1 MTDSPQPS
9 PTKKKKLRGG
19 CCIALVLA
27 FILLVILWVI
37 GTFVLEDEEPEAEP
51 AVTVEMTTEPEEV
64 EASEEP
70 AEEEA
75 PEATE
80 EPTEEAAE
88 EPAEEASEEP
98 AEESEETTGEEPTE
112 EPDTTSVETIQGNL
126 DTWFEGCD
134 WQTTENDG
142 ITMSSCEKHE
152 IGIIVGPGDSSV
164 QGILDAMGE
173 EASTGGYFIEDGVA
187 VWATD
192 MGTVNM
198 AWDALGTPG
207 TPTQF

>member
-27 FILLVILWVI
+27 FILLVILWAI
-37 GTFVLEDEEPEAEP
+37 GTFVLEDEEPEPEP
-51 AVTVEMTTEPEEV
+51 AATVEMTTEPEEV

-70 AEEEA
+70 AEEET

-80 EPTEEAAE
+80 DPTEEPEETTEAEPTEEA
-88 EPAEEASEEP
+88 
-98 AEESEETTGEEPTE
+98 E

-173 EASTGGYFIEDGVA
+173 ETTTGGYFIEDGVA

>member
-51 AVTVEMTTEPEEV
+51 AATVEMTTEPEEV

-70 AEEEA
+70 AEEET

-98 AEESEETTGEEPTE
+98 AEESEETTEEEPTE

-173 EASTGGYFIEDGVA
+173 ETTTGGYFVEDGVA
-187 VWATD
+187 VWSTD

>member
-27 FILLVILWVI
+27 FILLVILWGI

-51 AVTVEMTTEPEEV
+51 AATVEMTTDPEEV

-80 EPTEEAAE
+80 EPTEGAAE

-98 AEESEETTGEEPTE
+98 AEESEETTEEKPTE

-187 VWATD
+187 VWSTD
-192 MGTVNM
+192 MGAVNM